1 MIFNVAEIFLC
12 DDMLC
17 DCETLG
23 GIIKL
28 TTYLTDQGRLGD
40 ALNCTTSVTCMQMVF
55 RLNENTWPKVLMSF
69 PWGFAGIFFTSYFT
83 KAILSLS

>member
-12 DDMLC
+12 NDMLC
-17 DCETLG
+17 DCGTLD

-40 ALNCTTSVTCMQMVF
+40 ALNCTASVTLHADGVQ
-55 RLNENTWPKVLMSF
+55 
-69 PWGFAGIFFTSYFT
+69 A
-83 KAILSLS
+83 